1 MTYNNAIYKSLA
13 SSNDLNALK
22 SLFCDKILIF
32 LLLLF
37 HRRLDNLKNLKFL
50 NLIFKSILFFNQN
63 YSTFIYLQ

>member
-37 HRRLDNLKNLKFL
+37 HRRLDNLKKFKILKF
-50 NLIFKSILFFNQN
+50 NIQEHIIF
-63 YSTFIYLQ
+63 